1 MTKCSLF
8 GSIGSL
14 QLLTLDSLKF
24 IDFSDQALS
33 RSCLIIDQTFQI
45 ILLGLFLV
53 DHAIVPMLQVKEPF
67 MQVLIV
73 THFLSELKCFE
84 LELGNFEILFV
95 ARTDILIDMLIPID
109 RSFFQS

>member
-8 GSIGSL
+8 SSIGPL

-24 IDFSDQALS
+24 IDLANQALS

-45 ILLGLFLV
+45 ILFGFLLV

-73 THFLSELKCFE
+73 THFLSQLKCFE
-84 LELGNFEILFV
+84 LELGNLKILFV
-95 ARTDILIDMLIPID
+95 ARTDVLVNMLIPID
-109 RSFFQS
+109 